1 MKSAYLHDA
10 KWMFKNQLHFYTLT
24 SPSLLRWLF
33 YMVKT
38 FVFQKN
44 WCNSHSHS
52 SQMFCL
58 LLSCIICYS
67 SKICI
72 TSASQNTIELIDH
85 HCLWRLHPYVDRS
98 CKMGAGEGK
107 QRRNKIFALVNCEI
121 FLGNGDRFFNSSDI
135 NSEWAM
141 TNSNTTTVV

>member
-85 HCLWRLHPYVDRS
+85 HCLWRLHPYVDLFFS
-98 CKMGAGEGK
+98 QWASLLVGVSQCCFLD
-107 QRRNKIFALVNCEI
+107 KIC
-121 FLGNGDRFFNSSDI
+121 
-135 NSEWAM
+135 
-141 TNSNTTTVV
+141 SNTNWYLLSICY